1 MRIVIAP
8 DKFAPDDAFVV
19 AAAALRHRNAV
30 SAYDGE
36 QLTGVVRRTWLRG
49 RTTAGEATAPAGQL
63 LTRMGS

>member
-8 DKFAPDDAFVV
+8 EVL
-19 AAAALRHRNAV
+19 AAALDPGARQVILAAGG
-30 SAYDGE
+30 SASTDAK
-36 QLTGVVRRTWLRG
+36 LRG